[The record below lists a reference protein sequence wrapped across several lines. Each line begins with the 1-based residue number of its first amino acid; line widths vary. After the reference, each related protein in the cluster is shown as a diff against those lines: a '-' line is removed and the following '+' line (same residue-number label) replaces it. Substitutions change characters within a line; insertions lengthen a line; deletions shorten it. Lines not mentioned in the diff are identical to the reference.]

1 MNKNETY
8 YAIAT
13 QQGNSIKLEVRET
26 VKGNVVKTYRY
37 PGKLDNSPVISGDT
51 VNFTVTIGSY
61 KKMIIQNVK
70 TGKKVERQIRS
81 HK

>member
-13 QQGNSIKLEVRET
+13 QQGSSIKLEIRET
-26 VKGNVVKTYRY
+26 LKGNIVKNYRY
-37 PGKLDNSPVISGDT
+37 PGKREGSPVMSGDT
-51 VNFTVTIGSY
+51 VNFTVSIGAY

-70 TGKKVERQIRS
+70 SGSKVERPI
-81 HK
+81 

>member
-13 QQGNSIKLEVRET
+13 QQGSSIKLEIRET
-26 VKGNVVKTYRY
+26 LKGNIVKNYRY
-37 PGKLDNSPVISGDT
+37 PGKLEGSPVMSGDT
-51 VNFTVTIGSY
+51 VNFTVSIGSY

-70 TGKKVERQIRS
+70 TGSKTERPI
-81 HK
+81 

>member
-13 QQGNSIKLEVRET
+13 QQGSSIKLEIRET
-26 VKGNVVKTYRY
+26 LKGNIVKNYRY
-37 PGKLDNSPVISGDT
+37 PGKLEGSPVMSGDN
-51 VNFTVTIGSY
+51 VNFTVSIGTY

-70 TGKKVERQIRS
+70 TGSKVERPI
-81 HK
+81 

>member
-13 QQGNSIKLEVRET
+13 QQGSSIKLEIRET
-26 VKGNVVKTYRY
+26 LKGNIVKNYRY
-37 PGKLDNSPVISGDT
+37 PGKLEGSPVMSGDN
-51 VNFTVTIGSY
+51 VNFTVSIGTY

-70 TGKKVERQIRS
+70 TGSKVERPM
-81 HK
+81 